1 MNTGMKMMVLA
12 NRGGNAESK
21 YRDRRGREHRENGEY
36 AVRNYGGMD
45 NREMDMV
52 SGGYGGME
60 MGMDNMESRRRRD
73 SRGRFRSE
81 MGDMNGGDM
90 RMDYDMESRNGEYS
104 SQGSEARMGGYPN
117 RPFPVYE
124 GGRSNMNQIGFDY
137 SGDNVR
143 TDYGM
148 TATHHTGN
156 EMEYRKSSKMGG
168 YSYSEG
174 TPMTKE
180 MAEEWTRSMR
190 NEDGTKGPHW
200 TMEQVKQV
208 MAQKGIKYDLAEFYA
223 ILNAMYSDYC
233 AVLKKHGV
241 NNIDFYV
248 DLAAA
253 WLNDSDS
260 VPNKAALYY
269 ECIVKHD

>member
-73 SRGRFRSE
+73 SRGRYMRSE
-81 MGDMNGGDM
+81 WEDG
-90 RMDYDMESRNGEYS
+90 MEDNYGND
-104 SQGSEARMGGYPN
+104 ARMRGYPG

-148 TATHHTGN
+148 TAAHHTGN

-253 WLNDSDS
+253 WLNDSDV
-260 VPNKAALYY
+260 VPNKAAMYY
-269 ECIVKHD
+269 ECIVKHE

>member
-1 MNTGMKMMVLA
+1 MKPGMKMLLISGRDGERKDRDMR
-12 NRGGNAESK
+12 NEYNMDSK
-21 YRDRRGREHRENGEY
+21 YRDSRGRYESERYAPRNEY
-36 AVRNYGGMD
+36 MED
-45 NREMDMV
+45 NMR
-52 SGGYGGME
+52 
-60 MGMDNMESRRRRD
+60 MGDDMESRRRRD
-73 SRGRFRSE
+73 SQGRYMRSE
-81 MGDMNGGDM
+81 WEDG
-90 RMDYDMESRNGEYS
+90 MEDNYGND
-104 SQGSEARMGGYPN
+104 ARMRGYPG

-253 WLNDSDS
+253 WLNDSDA
-260 VPNKAALYY
+260 VPNKAAMYY
-269 ECIVKHD
+269 ECIVKHE